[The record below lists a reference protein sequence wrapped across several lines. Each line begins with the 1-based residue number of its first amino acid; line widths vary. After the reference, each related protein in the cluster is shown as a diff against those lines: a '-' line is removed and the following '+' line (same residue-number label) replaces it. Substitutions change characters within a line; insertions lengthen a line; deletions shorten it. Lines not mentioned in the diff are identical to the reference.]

1 MYIRPE
7 QIAEQYEMEVKS
19 ISKGRDCFLC
29 ETDLGMRALKE
40 YRGSVERAEFLAGM
54 LDFLKEQNIVAEQ
67 IFYTK
72 EGEIF
77 ARDEEEQNY
86 LLLSVFRGAECDTKS
101 REDMVYAVRLL
112 AGLHNATER
121 YPDEVPEFVKM
132 NPNALLLLYEKH
144 NRELRQ
150 VRNYIRGRKQKNE
163 FEEMFMRQ
171 FAGFF
176 EKAQAVTE
184 QLQNMEIREEL
195 TGFCHGDYN
204 QHNVVFSREGVAVV
218 NFLNFSYQIRV
229 SDLSNFV
236 RKMMEKT
243 NWNTPLGMEL
253 IGAYDSGAKW
263 YDSREFII
271 AKAVRILLQHNLQV
285 RRGAGRHLDGL
296 RLKAYRTKCQFPT
309 IMTRNLE
316 LTVQIARFCHMMP
329 LIYSTCQWYRITIGV
344 VNFACNLGFDRNHQS
359 Q

>member
-54 LDFLKEQNIVAEQ
+54 LDFLKGQNIVAEQ

-112 AGLHNATER
+112 AGLHNATEQ

-163 FEEMFMRQ
+163 FEE
-171 FAGFF
+171 
-176 EKAQAVTE
+176 T
-184 QLQNMEIREEL
+184 
-195 TGFCHGDYN
+195 
-204 QHNVVFSREGVAVV
+204 
-218 NFLNFSYQIRV
+218 QI
-229 SDLSNFV
+229 
-236 RKMMEKT
+236 EKT
-243 NWNTPLGMEL
+243 NDNTGTEVTISQIDEVTVAEMSMEAL
-253 IGAYDSGAKW
+253 
-263 YDSREFII
+263 RES
-271 AKAVRILLQHNLQV
+271 LLKEFAWFLFLEKNRELQ
-285 RRGAGRHLDGL
+285 
-296 RLKAYRTKCQFPT
+296 LK
-309 IMTRNLE
+309 INGE
-316 LTVQIARFCHMMP
+316 
-329 LIYSTCQWYRITIGV
+329 V
-344 VNFACNLGFDRNHQS
+344 VNYDPIRGK
-359 Q
+359 

>member
-1 MYIRPE
+1 
-7 QIAEQYEMEVKS
+7 
-19 ISKGRDCFLC
+19 
-29 ETDLGMRALKE
+29 
-40 YRGSVERAEFLAGM
+40 
-54 LDFLKEQNIVAEQ
+54 
-67 IFYTK
+67 
-72 EGEIF
+72 
-77 ARDEEEQNY
+77 
-86 LLLSVFRGAECDTKS
+86 
-101 REDMVYAVRLL
+101 MVYAVRLL
-112 AGLHNATER
+112 AGLHNATEQ

-204 QHNVVFSREGVAVV
+204 QHNVIFSREGVAIV

-236 RKMMEKT
+236 RKMMEKN
-243 NWNTPLGMEL
+243 NWNTSLGMEL
-253 IGAYDSGAKW
+253 IGAYDSVRKLKPQEFSYLYFYLAYPEKFWKIANHYSQSHKAWLSGRNTEKLSKVITQEGA
-263 YDSREFII
+263 REHFLQTL
-271 AKAVRILLQHNLQV
+271 AGKVGNRI
-285 RRGAGRHLDGL
+285 
-296 RLKAYRTKCQFPT
+296 
-309 IMTRNLE
+309 
-316 LTVQIARFCHMMP
+316 
-329 LIYSTCQWYRITIGV
+329 
-344 VNFACNLGFDRNHQS
+344 
-359 Q
+359 

>member
-112 AGLHNATER
+112 AGLHNATEQ

-150 VRNYIRGRKQKNE
+150 VRNYIRGRKQKNQYDKTLSGNNQPSAYNAVAE
-163 FEEMFMRQ
+163 F
-171 FAGFF
+171 
-176 EKAQAVTE
+176 
-184 QLQNMEIREEL
+184 
-195 TGFCHGDYN
+195 
-204 QHNVVFSREGVAVV
+204 
-218 NFLNFSYQIRV
+218 
-229 SDLSNFV
+229 
-236 RKMMEKT
+236 
-243 NWNTPLGMEL
+243 
-253 IGAYDSGAKW
+253 
-263 YDSREFII
+263 
-271 AKAVRILLQHNLQV
+271 
-285 RRGAGRHLDGL
+285 
-296 RLKAYRTKCQFPT
+296 
-309 IMTRNLE
+309 
-316 LTVQIARFCHMMP
+316 
-329 LIYSTCQWYRITIGV
+329 
-344 VNFACNLGFDRNHQS
+344 HQS
-359 Q
+359 GEVGWNSAWSEHRTCARACQLAFERRLFSFL

>member
-54 LDFLKEQNIVAEQ
+54 LDFLKGQNIVAEQ

-86 LLLSVFRGAECDTKS
+86 LLF
-101 REDMVYAVRLL
+101 
-112 AGLHNATER
+112 AGLHNATEQ

-204 QHNVVFSREGVAVV
+204 QHNVIFSREGVAIV

-236 RKMMEKT
+236 RKMMEKN
-243 NWNTPLGMEL
+243 NWNTSLGMEL
-253 IGAYDSGAKW
+253 IGAYDSVRKLKPQEFSYLYFYLAYPEKFWKIANHYSQSHKAWLSGRNTEKLSKVVAQEGA
-263 YDSREFII
+263 REHFLQTL
-271 AKAVRILLQHNLQV
+271 AGKVENRI
-285 RRGAGRHLDGL
+285 
-296 RLKAYRTKCQFPT
+296 
-309 IMTRNLE
+309 
-316 LTVQIARFCHMMP
+316 
-329 LIYSTCQWYRITIGV
+329 
-344 VNFACNLGFDRNHQS
+344 
-359 Q
+359 

>member
-1 MYIRPE
+1 MEGIFMYIRPE

-54 LDFLKEQNIVAEQ
+54 LDFLKGQNIVAEQ

-112 AGLHNATER
+112 AGLHNATEQ

-163 FEEMFMRQ
+163 FEEFQNSFYMRKSCD
-171 FAGFF
+171 FRNDIFDNLLLF
-176 EKAQAVTE
+176 KY
-184 QLQNMEIREEL
+184 EI
-195 TGFCHGDYN
+195 
-204 QHNVVFSREGVAVV
+204 
-218 NFLNFSYQIRV
+218 
-229 SDLSNFV
+229 
-236 RKMMEKT
+236 
-243 NWNTPLGMEL
+243 
-253 IGAYDSGAKW
+253 
-263 YDSREFII
+263 
-271 AKAVRILLQHNLQV
+271 
-285 RRGAGRHLDGL
+285 
-296 RLKAYRTKCQFPT
+296 
-309 IMTRNLE
+309 IMG
-316 LTVQIARFCHMMP
+316 
-329 LIYSTCQWYRITIGV
+329 S
-344 VNFACNLGFDRNHQS
+344 
-359 Q
+359 

>member
-101 REDMVYAVRLL
+101 MEDMVYAVRLL
-112 AGLHNATER
+112 AGLHNATEQ

-132 NPNALLLLYEKH
+132 NPNALLLLYENITVNCGRCAIISVAE
-144 NRELRQ
+144 NRKMSLKKCSCASLQ
-150 VRNYIRGRKQKNE
+150 V
-163 FEEMFMRQ
+163 
-171 FAGFF
+171 
-176 EKAQAVTE
+176 
-184 QLQNMEIREEL
+184 
-195 TGFCHGDYN
+195 
-204 QHNVVFSREGVAVV
+204 
-218 NFLNFSYQIRV
+218 FLKRHR
-229 SDLSNFV
+229 LSQSSCKIWRFV
-236 RKMMEKT
+236 R
-243 NWNTPLGMEL
+243 
-253 IGAYDSGAKW
+253 S
-263 YDSREFII
+263 
-271 AKAVRILLQHNLQV
+271 
-285 RRGAGRHLDGL
+285 
-296 RLKAYRTKCQFPT
+296 
-309 IMTRNLE
+309 
-316 LTVQIARFCHMMP
+316 
-329 LIYSTCQWYRITIGV
+329 
-344 VNFACNLGFDRNHQS
+344 
-359 Q
+359 

>member
-1 MYIRPE
+1 MEGIFMYIRPE

-40 YRGSVERAEFLAGM
+40 YRGSEERAQFLAGM
-54 LDFLKEQNIVAEQ
+54 LDFLKEQNIMAEQ
-67 IFYTK
+67 IFFTK

-86 LLLSVFRGAECDTKS
+86 LLLSAFRGAECDTKS
-101 REDMVYAVRLL
+101 REDMVYAVRSL
-112 AGLHNATER
+112 AGLHNASEQ
-121 YPDEVPEFVKM
+121 YPNEVPEFVKM

-204 QHNVVFSREGVAVV
+204 QHNVIFSREGVAIV

-236 RKMMEKT
+236 RKMMEKN
-243 NWNTPLGMEL
+243 NWNTSLGMEL
-253 IGAYDSGAKW
+253 IGAYDSVRKLKPQEFSYLYFYLAYPEKFWKIANHYSQSHKAWLSGRNTEKLSKVVAQEGA
-263 YDSREFII
+263 REHFLQTL
-271 AKAVRILLQHNLQV
+271 AGKVGNRI
-285 RRGAGRHLDGL
+285 
-296 RLKAYRTKCQFPT
+296 
-309 IMTRNLE
+309 
-316 LTVQIARFCHMMP
+316 
-329 LIYSTCQWYRITIGV
+329 
-344 VNFACNLGFDRNHQS
+344 
-359 Q
+359 

>member
-54 LDFLKEQNIVAEQ
+54 LDFLKGQNIVAEQ

-112 AGLHNATER
+112 AGLHNATEQ

-204 QHNVVFSREGVAVV
+204 QHNVIFRE
-218 NFLNFSYQIRV
+218 
-229 SDLSNFV
+229 
-236 RKMMEKT
+236 
-243 NWNTPLGMEL
+243 
-253 IGAYDSGAKW
+253 
-263 YDSREFII
+263 
-271 AKAVRILLQHNLQV
+271 
-285 RRGAGRHLDGL
+285 RRGNR
-296 RLKAYRTKCQFPT
+296 QFP
-309 IMTRNLE
+309 
-316 LTVQIARFCHMMP
+316 
-329 LIYSTCQWYRITIGV
+329 
-344 VNFACNLGFDRNHQS
+344 
-359 Q
+359 

>member
-1 MYIRPE
+1 MWQSRPFI
-7 QIAEQYEMEVKS
+7 QK
-19 ISKGRDCFLC
+19 KGNFC
-29 ETDLGMRALKE
+29 
-40 YRGSVERAEFLAGM
+40 
-54 LDFLKEQNIVAEQ
+54 
-67 IFYTK
+67 
-72 EGEIF
+72 
-77 ARDEEEQNY
+77 RDEEEQNY

-112 AGLHNATER
+112 AGLHNATEQ

-204 QHNVVFSREGVAVV
+204 QHNVIFSREGVAIV

-236 RKMMEKT
+236 RKMMEKN
-243 NWNTPLGMEL
+243 NWNTSLGMEL
-253 IGAYDSGAKW
+253 IGAYDSVRKTKACRNFHICIFTLRIPNEILEIANHYSQSHKAWLSGRNTEKLSKVITQEGAREHFCRRLQGKW
-263 YDSREFII
+263 EMGY
-271 AKAVRILLQHNLQV
+271 N
-285 RRGAGRHLDGL
+285 
-296 RLKAYRTKCQFPT
+296 
-309 IMTRNLE
+309 
-316 LTVQIARFCHMMP
+316 
-329 LIYSTCQWYRITIGV
+329 
-344 VNFACNLGFDRNHQS
+344 
-359 Q
+359 

>member
-163 FEEMFMRQ
+163 FEEM
-171 FAGFF
+171 
-176 EKAQAVTE
+176 
-184 QLQNMEIREEL
+184 
-195 TGFCHGDYN
+195 
-204 QHNVVFSREGVAVV
+204 
-218 NFLNFSYQIRV
+218 
-229 SDLSNFV
+229 
-236 RKMMEKT
+236 
-243 NWNTPLGMEL
+243 
-253 IGAYDSGAKW
+253 
-263 YDSREFII
+263 
-271 AKAVRILLQHNLQV
+271 
-285 RRGAGRHLDGL
+285 
-296 RLKAYRTKCQFPT
+296 
-309 IMTRNLE
+309 
-316 LTVQIARFCHMMP
+316 
-329 LIYSTCQWYRITIGV
+329 
-344 VNFACNLGFDRNHQS
+344 
-359 Q
+359 